1 MRAEP
6 AALGTRAE
14 PTAGQPARSA
24 EPTRKEP
31 AARLDCLWLDGDI
44 DGGTWLKFLGIYTM
58 SLVVPH
64 GLAFKHR
71 KEGWDAAAE
80 MH

>member
-1 MRAEP
+1 MRIGARGGG
-6 AALGTRAE
+6 ATLALLHLVG
-14 PTAGQPARSA
+14 PDSGVLS
-24 EPTRKEP
+24 
-31 AARLDCLWLDGDI
+31 CDI
-44 DGGTWLKFLGIYTM
+44 DGGTWLKFLGVYTM

-71 KEGWDAAAE
+71 KEGWDTAAE